1 MSCISPLTPS
11 QVDDSNLTHVKV
23 GETMATFFGTTH
35 EFHNIIVNTAA
46 KVGIYNTVFVLPGA
60 NDDSLIV
67 QT

>member
-11 QVDDSNLTHVKV
+11 QVDDSNLTHAKA

-46 KVGIYNTVFVLPGA
+46 KVGTCNTVLCYPVLTIIL
-60 NDDSLIV
+60 S
-67 QT
+67 